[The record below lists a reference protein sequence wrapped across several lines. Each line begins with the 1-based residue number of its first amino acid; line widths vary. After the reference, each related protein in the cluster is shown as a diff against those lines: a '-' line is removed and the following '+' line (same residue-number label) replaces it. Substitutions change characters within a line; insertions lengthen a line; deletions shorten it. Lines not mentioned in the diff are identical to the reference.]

1 MDVSFKFNLEC
12 ISIEM
17 TGNKS
22 DFYGNSKLMSF
33 GLEQQHFSLVKEGKS
48 IKLNAFGITLGVFN
62 RFEELYKFIM
72 RTKNTMTSVSERI
85 SS

>member
-1 MDVSFKFNLEC
+1 MDVAFKFNLEC

-22 DFYGNSKLMSF
+22 DYYGNSKLMSF
-33 GLEQQHFSLVKEGKS
+33 GLEQQHFSLVKSGKS

-62 RFEELYKFIM
+62 KFEEQYKFVM
-72 RTKNTMTSVSERI
+72 RTKNTMTSVQEKLTS
-85 SS
+85 